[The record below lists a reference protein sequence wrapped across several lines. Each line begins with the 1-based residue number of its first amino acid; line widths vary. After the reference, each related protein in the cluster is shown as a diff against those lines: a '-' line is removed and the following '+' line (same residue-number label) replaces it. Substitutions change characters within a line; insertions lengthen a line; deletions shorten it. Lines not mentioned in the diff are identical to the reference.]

1 MSLHIGIARADI
13 TPPIGIPMVGF
24 AGRDRSNAVHDPL
37 TATALVAAEDENRA
51 VLICT
56 DLLFVEDTTIAEYR
70 RAIAAATGIESDH
83 VTISCAHNHYGPD
96 VDRSAG
102 LDIVDA
108 YRENL
113 KHLLVG
119 IVSQAQ
125 QSLQPARMGIGW
137 GESDIGINRRERK
150 PDGSIVL
157 GHNPDGPVDRQVCVV
172 RFEEVDGSPLVALV
186 NFACHPVCQ
195 ASQMRAL
202 SADYPGRMRQVVE
215 SLTGAPCLFLQGA
228 GANINPILMEH
239 SYEPARTLGTRL
251 GCEAV
256 KVWETIEVEEMSG
269 LRVVS
274 TIVSL
279 PRYRYGSAEN
289 AEQLVRNLE
298 KEVERRKAQENSAS
312 SLWWAQSR
320 LKRAQEVLESWQ
332 ADAPLPTIDAELQ
345 AWKLGDLALTT
356 APGEIFNEI
365 GSRVKRDSP
374 LAHTCF
380 AAYTN
385 GSIGYV
391 PVREAYSEGGYEVT
405 HACRVDPE
413 AGDLVHEGC
422 LELLRSLAD

>member
-1 MSLHIGIARADI
+1 
-13 TPPIGIPMVGF
+13 
-24 AGRDRSNAVHDPL
+24 
-37 TATALVAAEDENRA
+37 
-51 VLICT
+51 
-56 DLLFVEDTTIAEYR
+56 
-70 RAIAAATGIESDH
+70 
-83 VTISCAHNHYGPD
+83 
-96 VDRSAG
+96 
-102 LDIVDA
+102 
-108 YRENL
+108 
-113 KHLLVG
+113 
-119 IVSQAQ
+119 
-125 QSLQPARMGIGW
+125 
-137 GESDIGINRRERK
+137 
-150 PDGSIVL
+150 
-157 GHNPDGPVDRQVCVV
+157 
-172 RFEEVDGSPLVALV
+172 
-186 NFACHPVCQ
+186 
-195 ASQMRAL
+195 
-202 SADYPGRMRQVVE
+202 
-215 SLTGAPCLFLQGA
+215 
-228 GANINPILMEH
+228 
-239 SYEPARTLGTRL
+239 
-251 GCEAV
+251 
-256 KVWETIEVEEMSG
+256 MSG